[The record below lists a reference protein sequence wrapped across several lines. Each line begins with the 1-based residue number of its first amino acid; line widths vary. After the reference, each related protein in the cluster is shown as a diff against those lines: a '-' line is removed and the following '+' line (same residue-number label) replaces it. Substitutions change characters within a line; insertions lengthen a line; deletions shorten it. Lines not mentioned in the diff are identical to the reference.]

1 MGSDRLM
8 TVLLYSTASFE
19 CKAEGNPQ
27 PTYQWLQ
34 KLSTSFSPNTIMIE
48 RGTQAQFVIKN
59 VTYEHQGEYVCKVTN
74 SISGKEKYDQSEPIT
89 LQVYGEFNIQP

>member
-1 MGSDRLM
+1 
-8 TVLLYSTASFE
+8 
-19 CKAEGNPQ
+19 
-27 PTYQWLQ
+27 
-34 KLSTSFSPNTIMIE
+34 MIE
-48 RGTQAQFVIKN
+48 RRTQAHFVIKN